1 MNQSLFGLLSGIILS
16 SYLTDFVR
24 NHLKLRRSRNFTFL
38 RQRGMKERQPRIKFA
53 RMHRVVPS
61 SVPPFG
67 SFSMLLLAAVLCC
80 SPSWAQENSGW
91 WRSLFQGTQKS
102 MCDSS
107 AIRPAADGASEA
119 PGVLLWESQPEA
131 PEASG
136 AAGTG
141 ERNESTEERPL
152 GSLTQT
158 CDERILSLD
167 SAWHEEEHVLRGF
180 RIQVYAGSLQSA
192 REIRAKLRSLPHDW
206 PVYLSSM
213 PPNYR
218 VTLGDFRTR
227 WEALKVQDEWR
238 ESFPMSI
245 VIPMDINLPS
255 LQ

>member
-1 MNQSLFGLLSGIILS
+1 ML
-16 SYLTDFVR
+16 
-24 NHLKLRRSRNFTFL
+24 
-38 RQRGMKERQPRIKFA
+38 
-53 RMHRVVPS
+53 RVVPS
-61 SVPPFG
+61 FAHRFG
-67 SFSMLLLAAVLCC
+67 PFSMLLLAAVLCC
-80 SPSWAQENSGW
+80 SPSLAQENSGW

-102 MCDSS
+102 VCDSS
-107 AIRPAADGASEA
+107 AMRPAANGASEA
-119 PGVLLWESQPEA
+119 PGVMLWESQTET

-136 AAGTG
+136 ATG
-141 ERNESTEERPL
+141 ISELIAPPEERPL
-152 GSLTQT
+152 GSLTQS
-158 CDERILSLD
+158 CDARILSLD

-192 REIRAKLRSLPHDW
+192 REIRAQLRSLQHDW

-227 WEALKVQDEWR
+227 WEAQKVQDEWV

-255 LQ
+255 LH